1 MEFGIKEKSIN
12 PLGSIEFNSIF
23 QLSIYNYALFVSFL
37 QNHFC
42 VFITT
47 RLCLLKQRSA
57 SYPQSVFFSWL
68 STRQLTYYKAGLI
81 AQLDLFLKRPQGC
94 GQETHSK
101 SLILPDKKVMKP
113 NNGSQVTPCAHHEVH
128 HLIQLD
134 QNLL

>member
-1 MEFGIKEKSIN
+1 MPVEAKVSLLPPKCF
-12 PLGSIEFNSIF
+12 
-23 QLSIYNYALFVSFL
+23 LFLAF
-37 QNHFC
+37 H
-42 VFITT
+42 
-47 RLCLLKQRSA
+47 
-57 SYPQSVFFSWL
+57 
-68 STRQLTYYKAGLI
+68 KAGLI